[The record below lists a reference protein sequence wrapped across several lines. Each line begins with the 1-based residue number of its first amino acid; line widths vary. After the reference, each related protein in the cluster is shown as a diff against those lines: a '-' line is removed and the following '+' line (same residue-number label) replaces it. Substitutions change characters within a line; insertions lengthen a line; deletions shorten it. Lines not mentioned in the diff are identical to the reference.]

1 MGRATE
7 LRFKGKRNQHGEPVA
22 FLAAIPARDLD
33 AQETAALSD
42 GQYEEAIGSG
52 LYEPA
57 SPAPQVSRP
66 AAAESGKEG

>member
-7 LRFKGKRNQHGEPVA
+7 LRWKGRRNQHGEPVE

-33 AQETAALSD
+33 AQETAGLTEA
-42 GQYEEAIGSG
+42 QYGEAIASG

-57 SPAPQVSRP
+57 GAAPQVSRP

>member
-1 MGRATE
+1 MGRAKE
-7 LRFKGKRNQHGEPVA
+7 LRWTGQRNQHGEPVA

-33 AQETAALSD
+33 AQETAGLSD
-42 GQYEEAIGSG
+42 AQYDEAIGSG

-57 SPAPQVSRP
+57 ATAPQVSRP